1 MDDSE
6 QVPELPGGVAAL
18 REETPD
24 LAKLGPRSGGFDKNW
39 DPKHIPRSSRISR
52 RGEEEIAFSGPEV
65 SGRAVVSGATHET
78 TGG

>member
-52 RGEEEIAFSGPEV
+52 
-65 SGRAVVSGATHET
+65 
-78 TGG
+78 